1 MTYAYCSYRDVKQ
14 RTTASPYYFATDHLH
29 DDKTIKKYI
38 ECINTKKLVE
48 IALQQDDHL
57 YEILTNL
64 NRKLYIDVD
73 KIEWSLTVLYDNIQ
87 KLLTLLYKL
96 LSVKINIDDVIVLT
110 NDPIDGVYSSVHLI
124 VNISMTYTDQKC
136 LTEYINATTDFVLD
150 TKVYTAYRLFRC
162 MNQSKLNKTP
172 MRLLSKHTILDT
184 LVNIT
189 DHLPIYTFNQVYTP
203 PMTRTMT
210 EVKTPTDMIEHFL
223 ITKDPALF
231 EKNTKK
237 IWSSITKIIHQY
249 PEIYNLDEWLKQSS
263 ELSSYSYDQNKTYV
277 DALNMDFEY
286 EDENYVYV
294 IANTILEGD
303 IHYIK
308 PFMTSRVL
316 EEHLLQYFPSTLLDT
331 ILECI
336 YERTVLSEYKG
347 KKFYKRTFYYNEE
360 DYDVNTKT
368 GFITSKSFI
377 QNYHYDLIEPTELP
391 TIIRLNTIQD
401 ARERLECFMENDSKL
416 FVLKSAWGTG
426 KTQHCLKRIVEL
438 YSTYRILLITSVN
451 SLNLTMTTQLN
462 QYIQELY
469 DGKATPEQLFYS
481 HLDTQKDKTIQLKQC
496 TKVVCSIQSLCK
508 IDNTA
513 FDIIF
518 IDEFESVMNA
528 YYAHQTFKHQS
539 IQSLYHT
546 MTNIVNI
553 SGKVVVL
560 DADISQDKLEL
571 IQTILGQPK
580 TEIYKNNQLSF
591 RGVEYEIHNCEL
603 ECYLLMLIEEQLN
616 DVKLVIPCAS
626 RKNALYVLYVLTNT
640 MSENN
645 ELKKIN
651 EKYATL
657 VKDYYDKIKHKTIL
671 YIDRDGVKLYKT
683 NGVFHDYSIYTNN
696 DVYVNLDAFIQLHNV
711 DVFIYTPT
719 ITTGLSINESY
730 FDKSYAIACH
740 LSVNYKEFIQMMMRT
755 RKLNH
760 NQSNILIHSTQFKAY
775 QSQTTMKQILSS
787 QIHRAKLINGI
798 IYSKDE
804 REYTDATVVNEIMM
818 ELEQMNNNDIE
829 LLTTQSYCKC
839 QLINMLNLKHTKD
852 NFVFNFITV
861 LKYHQLSYHYTQ
873 RRSTLV
879 GYVDMEANKEA
890 QYTNDFNQ
898 WNAVPI
904 LSYGDYTRVRLQNYF
919 KDKPIPVVYDL
930 MLYLEEP
937 TEDPTIKSMYWKTH
951 TLFNLLKVYAFHIP
965 CITQITEYF
974 ENGIDVN
981 TLTHIHTI
989 LTSSNITA
997 DVDVAFQDVWNTYKH
1012 DMVWKIYI
1020 QDNQYNKVYALRRFM
1035 KKPITLE
1042 SIKTYTDKDAIKMD
1056 LSILKTISDIFHIDL
1071 HHPTE
1076 ITLTNTQLW
1085 KNMATLHER
1094 IPTIY
1099 KYLKNID
1106 FTISPTNATFRKEM
1120 YNYIK
1125 HQLKEHLD
1133 WTIYYQKDK
1142 NTTRPSDKLQLE
1154 PRRTWM
1160 DYNLPKEVL
1169 PPTFHA
1175 RNPHLLELQPKPIPL
1190 NKVIVVDTTKEA
1202 SLIILLEKG
1211 KYIPNTDK
1219 LALYKT
1225 MLMNAYAEYVLKYSR
1240 LDYVEKLMSETYFH
1254 HPHITM
1260 TTTES
1265 KYDHTY
1271 YTPSRN
1277 KKTIT
1282 IPVSHSTVSHFI
1294 PQDNHYVKT
1303 EDKLITRP
1311 YAYTEKVIPTLHRPN
1326 GSFLD
1331 NFVADMLNE
1340 CICCLELEQELKQIH
1355 EKKTLKSLVEV

>member
-1 MTYAYCSYRDVKQ
+1 MTYTHCSYREVKQ
-14 RTTASPYYFATDHLH
+14 RTMASQYYFATDHLH
-29 DDKTIKKYI
+29 DEKTIKKYI
-38 ECINTKKLVE
+38 QCINTKKLVE
-48 IALQQDDHL
+48 EALQNDNHL
-57 YEILTNL
+57 YEILTNI

-73 KIEWSLTVLYDNIQ
+73 KIEWSHCILYDNIQ
-87 KLLTLLYKL
+87 KLLSLLYTL

-110 NDPIDGVYSSVHLI
+110 NEPIDGVYSSVHLI

-172 MRLLSKHTILDT
+172 LRLLSKHTILET

-189 DHLPIYTFNQVYTP
+189 DHLPTYTFIQVYTP
-203 PMTRTMT
+203 PIPRTMT
-210 EVKTPTDMIEHFL
+210 VVKTPTEMIEHFL
-223 ITKDPALF
+223 NTKDPALF

-237 IWSSITKIIHQY
+237 IWSSIRKIIHQF
-249 PEIYNLDEWLKQSS
+249 PEIYNLDDWLKRSA
-263 ELSSYSYDQNKTYV
+263 ELSLYSYEQNKSYV
-277 DALNMDFEY
+277 ESLETDFEY
-286 EDENYVYV
+286 DDENYVYV
-294 IANTILEGD
+294 VANTILEGD
-303 IHYIK
+303 THYIQ
-308 PFMTSRVL
+308 PFMTSSAVEEYVL
-316 EEHLLQYFPSTLLDT
+316 RYFPSTLLDA
-331 ILECI
+331 ILECV
-336 YERTVLSEYKG
+336 YERTVLFETKV
-347 KKFYKRTFYYNEE
+347 KKFYKRTFQYNGD

-368 GFITSKSFI
+368 GFITSNSFI
-377 QNYHYDLIEPTELP
+377 INYHYDLIEPTELP
-391 TIIRLNTIQD
+391 TIIRLDTIQD

-426 KTQHCLKRIVEL
+426 KTQHCLKRIVKL
-438 YSTYRILLITSVN
+438 YTTYRILLITSVN

-469 DGKATPEQLFYS
+469 EGKATPDQLFYS

-496 TKVVCSIQSLCK
+496 SKVVCSIQSLCK

-518 IDEFESVMNA
+518 IDEFESVLNA

-546 MTNIVNI
+546 MANIVNI
-553 SGKVVVL
+553 SGKVVTL

-626 RKNALYVLYVLTNT
+626 RKNALYVLYVLGNT

-683 NGVFHDYSIYTNN
+683 NGAFHDYTVYNN
-696 DVYVNLDAFIQLHNV
+696 DDVYVNLDAFIQRHQV

-755 RKLNH
+755 RLLNH
-760 NQSNILIHSTQFKAY
+760 NQSNILIHATQFKAY

-787 QIHRAKLINGI
+787 QIHRAKLINSI

-873 RRSTLV
+873 RRSTLEC
-879 GYVDMEANKEA
+879 YVDMEANKEA

-898 WNAVPI
+898 WNAIPI
-904 LSYGDYTRVRLQNYF
+904 LSYAKYTQLRLQHYF
-919 KDKPIPVVYDL
+919 IDKPMPVVYDL

-937 TEDPTIKSMYWKTH
+937 ELTPMYWKTN
-951 TLFNLLKVYAFHIP
+951 TLFHLLKVHAFNIP
-965 CITQITEYF
+965 CVTQITEYF
-974 ENGIDVN
+974 LKGIDI
-981 TLTHIHTI
+981 TALTHIHTI
-989 LTSSNITA
+989 LTNTTF
-997 DVDVAFQDVWNTYKH
+997 VDDAFQDVWTTYKH

-1020 QDNQYNKVYALRRFM
+1020 QDKQYSKVSSLRWFM
-1035 KKPITLE
+1035 NHSITLE

-1056 LSILKTISDIFHIDL
+1056 LSILKTIGDIFQIDL

-1076 ITLTNTQLW
+1076 ITLTNKQLW
-1085 KNMATLHER
+1085 KNMATLHEQ

-1099 KYLKNID
+1099 KYLQNID
-1106 FTISPTNATFRKEM
+1106 FTISPTNESFRKEM
-1120 YNYIK
+1120 YSYIK

-1133 WTIYYQKDK
+1133 WTIYYQKK
-1142 NTTRPSDKLQLE
+1142 GHTTRPYDKLQLE
-1154 PRRTWM
+1154 PRHTWM
-1160 DYNLPKEVL
+1160 DYNLKKEL
-1169 PPTFHA
+1169 ITPTFHS

-1190 NKVIVVDTTKEA
+1190 QKVIVVDTTKEA
-1202 SLIILLEKG
+1202 SLRILLEKD
-1211 KYIPNTDK
+1211 KYIPNTDR

-1225 MLMNAYAEYVLKYSR
+1225 MLMNAYADYIVKYSR
-1240 LDYVEKLMSETYFH
+1240 LDYVEKLITRSYYH

-1271 YTPSRN
+1271 STSRQYT
-1277 KKTIT
+1277 KTIT
-1282 IPVSHSTVSHFI
+1282 IPVSHSTVSSYTLQDDHFA
-1294 PQDNHYVKT
+1294 KSG
-1303 EDKLITRP
+1303 DKRITRP
-1311 YAYTEKVIPTLHRPN
+1311 YSYTEKVIPSQPRPN
-1326 GSFLD
+1326 GSILD
-1331 NFVADMLNE
+1331 NFVSDLINDI
-1340 CICCLELEQELKQIH
+1340 ICRIEIKEDLKPLH